1 MSDIYGA
8 KSGTETEILITRKEA
23 DTHLFCRRFERLSL
37 DALLDQRAGGFV
49 LIGIVGHAITKF
61 NNDPAFKMVRR
72 GKKINL

>member
-1 MSDIYGA
+1 MV
-8 KSGTETEILITRKEA
+8 RKHKFNYEKGGRYCSR
-23 DTHLFCRRFERLSL
+23 LERLSL
-37 DALLDQRAGGFV
+37 GGLLDQRAGGFM